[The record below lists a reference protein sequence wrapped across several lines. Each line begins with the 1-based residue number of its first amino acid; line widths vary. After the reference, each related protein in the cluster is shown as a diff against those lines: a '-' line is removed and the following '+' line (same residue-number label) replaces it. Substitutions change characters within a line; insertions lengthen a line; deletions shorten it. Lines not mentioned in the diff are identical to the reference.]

1 MKLSKIIEKVTNYL
15 SKDNLKKS
23 QEENLL
29 KIIQD
34 LKEKRA
40 KIKNEI
46 KNLDGKNIKKK
57 KELEKKLV
65 AIAQLTKKSAALLIE
80 K

>member
-57 KELEKKLV
+57 EELEKKLV

>member
-1 MKLSKIIEKVTNYL
+1 MKLSKIVDKVTKYL

-46 KNLDGKNIKKK
+46 KNLDVNSVKKK
-57 KELEKKLV
+57 EELEKKLV
-65 AIAQLTKKSAALLIE
+65 AIAQLTKKSAALLTE
-80 K
+80 S